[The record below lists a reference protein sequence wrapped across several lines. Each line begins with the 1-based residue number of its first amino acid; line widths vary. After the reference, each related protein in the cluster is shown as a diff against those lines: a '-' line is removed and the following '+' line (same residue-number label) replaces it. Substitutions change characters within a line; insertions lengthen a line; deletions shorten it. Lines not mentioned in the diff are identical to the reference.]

1 MTAHAAADAADTTR
15 AGKPAKASKAAAKFG
30 KLGKGGGRLRLPRD
44 RNVLILSAV
53 CVVLLVA
60 TAVLAFIYVQ
70 QEQDNSASTDATNA
84 ATTDVPEL
92 LSYTFSS
99 FSTDLAKAE
108 AVTTPTFRST
118 YSKLMTTQIEGPAQQ
133 NQVVTSAAVTNSSV
147 ISASGSKVTLLMF
160 LSQQTKTKA
169 KAESVLNDNAVRVTM
184 RKEGGRW
191 LVDDVTPHP

>member
-1 MTAHAAADAADTTR
+1 MTAHAAADPAATTR
-15 AGKPAKASKAAAKFG
+15 AGKPG
-30 KLGKGGGRLRLPRD
+30 RRLRLPKD

-53 CVVLLVA
+53 CVVLLIA

-70 QEQDNSASTDATNA
+70 QEQASNARTDATTA

-108 AVTTPTFRST
+108 SVTTPTFRKT
-118 YSKLMTTQIEGPAQQ
+118 YSQLMTSQIEGPAKQ

-147 ISASGSKVTLLMF
+147 ISSSTSKVTLLMF

-184 RKEGGRW
+184 RKEGGQW